1 MSAFF
6 KARATK
12 ERVRLING
20 RMSVDVFTQVV
31 RTIFFYNAHKK
42 KKDAR
47 SGIVQPD
54 MRGKLKMKSKISEE
68 MKEFITDHIRSF
80 PVIES
85 HYCRA
90 STSKQYLEGSLN
102 ITKMYNLYL
111 ERCRDDGK
119 EPAKASFHKP
129 KSDRCPVCE
138 KERVAVKE
146 NIQIQESERR
156 YYEKHE
162 KYDSNTFVS

>member
-1 MSAFF
+1 
-6 KARATK
+6 
-12 ERVRLING
+12 
-20 RMSVDVFTQVV
+20 
-31 RTIFFYNAHKK
+31 
-42 KKDAR
+42 
-47 SGIVQPD
+47 

-119 EPAKASFHKP
+119 EPAKASLHRQIFCTKFNLSFHKP

-146 NIQIQESERR
+146 NIQIQESESESIMKSTKSTIPIRLSV
-156 YYEKHE
+156 
-162 KYDSNTFVS
+162 DLFL

>member
-1 MSAFF
+1 
-6 KARATK
+6 
-12 ERVRLING
+12 
-20 RMSVDVFTQVV
+20 
-31 RTIFFYNAHKK
+31 
-42 KKDAR
+42 
-47 SGIVQPD
+47 
-54 MRGKLKMKSKISEE
+54 

-119 EPAKASFHKP
+119 EPTKASLH
-129 KSDRCPVCE
+129 RQ
-138 KERVAVKE
+138 
-146 NIQIQESERR
+146 NIL
-156 YYEKHE
+156 HE
-162 KYDSNTFVS
+162 I

>member
-1 MSAFF
+1 
-6 KARATK
+6 
-12 ERVRLING
+12 
-20 RMSVDVFTQVV
+20 
-31 RTIFFYNAHKK
+31 
-42 KKDAR
+42 
-47 SGIVQPD
+47 
-54 MRGKLKMKSKISEE
+54 

-119 EPAKASFHKP
+119 EPAKASLHRQIFFTQFNLSFHKP

-138 KERVAVKE
+138 KKGLQSKKTYRFNRVKGGIMKSTKSTIPIRLSVDLFSDL
-146 NIQIQESERR
+146 NCVLCLLFTLLRNNGR
-156 YYEKHE
+156 
-162 KYDSNTFVS
+162 